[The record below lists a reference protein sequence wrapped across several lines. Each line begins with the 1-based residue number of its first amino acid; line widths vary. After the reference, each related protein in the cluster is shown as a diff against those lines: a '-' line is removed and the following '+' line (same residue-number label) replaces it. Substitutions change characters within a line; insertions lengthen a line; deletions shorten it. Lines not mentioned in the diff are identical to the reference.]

1 MLKVPSNSVL
11 VALSQL
17 KLNQI
22 ALGSRK
28 SIEKNAKGVFGDKIN
43 FKDYQVCLAEQD
55 EPDTLIQMIQKIDKT
70 NDCKAFAKKGWV
82 DYRRIKSI
90 FDTKSQ
96 EDGFLL
102 KLAAKIQRAV

>member
-17 KLNQI
+17 KLSQI
-22 ALGSRK
+22 TLGSRK
-28 SIEKNAKGVFGDKIN
+28 SIEKNAKGVLGDKIN
-43 FKDYQVCLAEQD
+43 FKDYQICLAEQD

-70 NDCKAFAKKGWV
+70 IDCKAFAKKGWV

-90 FDTKSQ
+90 FDTKS
-96 EDGFLL
+96 
-102 KLAAKIQRAV
+102 